1 MEDRAMTVVLVI
13 VAFVVLFVGVWFLD
27 PLRWYE
33 KKLAAR
39 VPLSDDSMIEY
50 FATGSVAPNIPGKV
64 RDIFAKH
71 MAYPAEKLLPDD
83 DLNVFWNDFDM
94 CDVIRE
100 FEETFEVTIVDKDC
114 EGTPCTIRSVAEL
127 IARKLQF

>member
-1 MEDRAMTVVLVI
+1 MTLVLVI
-13 VAFVVLFVGVWFLD
+13 AAFVVLFVGVWFLD

-39 VPLSDDSMIEY
+39 EPLSDASMIEQY
-50 FATGSVAPNIPGKV
+50 FATGCVPPDVPRKV
-64 RDIFAKH
+64 RQIFAKH
-71 MAYPAEKLLPDD
+71 MACPAEKLLPDD

-94 CDVIRE
+94 SGIIGE
-100 FEETFEVTIVDKDC
+100 LEVAFQVKIIEKDC

-127 IARKLQF
+127 ISRKIQD